1 MKVGIVSDV
10 HNNVAALTYA
20 LTHLADCDLLL
31 NLGDLVFEYRVEP
44 EIVAVARSAGL
55 VGIVGNHEKGIL
67 LHPGSRVRGELA
79 PDLLDYLQ
87 ALPPQRTMT
96 VAGHELL
103 IAHGAPWDD
112 ATDFRCAYVHE
123 RNHAAMTRLGALPA
137 DIILLGHTHVP
148 MLAQAGDTLVINPGS
163 CGDARGAVD
172 RLTFAAIDFDQ
183 CVATVFGVRE
193 GEAPDRLLQREFGCS
208 PPSRPA

>member
-20 LTHLADCDLLL
+20 LEHLADCELVL

-44 EIVAVARSAGL
+44 EIVAIAKARNL
-55 VGIVGNHEKGIL
+55 LGIVGNHEKAIL
-67 LHPGSRVRGELA
+67 LHPSSSVRDKTPA
-79 PDLLDYLQ
+79 DILDYLK
-87 ALPPQRTMT
+87 ALPASRTMS
-96 VAGHELL
+96 VKGFDLL

-112 ATDFRCAYVHE
+112 PEDFRCAYVVE
-123 RNHAAMTRLGALPA
+123 QNNAAMERMRQVAA

-148 MLAQAGDTLVINPGS
+148 MLAEVGTKLVINPGS

-172 RLTFAAIDFDQ
+172 RLTFGKIDFEER
-183 CVATVFGVRE
+183 VATVFGVRQ
-193 GEAPDRLLQREFGCS
+193 GDVPDTLMQREFGNGRAS
-208 PPSRPA
+208 SR